1 MAFFKTIIQKMKKN
15 KTQIN
20 DCGTNI
26 KYAQAG
32 NDEHN
37 STLVQ
42 NECVETLGQ
51 NLVVA
56 SHNSSFSESAIEYS
70 LDMAKRMDYRL
81 IALNAIQLKNPVID
95 SLSSSTEQICRDFE
109 SEALKNV
116 EIFRTMAVEK
126 GLEFT
131 HVVNFKGIDQAIR
144 ELSKEYGEIEFVVSE
159 NQEEDRVYNRAE
171 NENRVAQR
179 LCVYS
184 MT

>member
-1 MAFFKTIIQKMKKN
+1 MAFFKKIIQKMKKN
-15 KTQIN
+15 QNQIS
-20 DCGTNI
+20 DCESSP

-37 STLVQ
+37 TTLVQ

-56 SHNSSFSESAIEYS
+56 SHDSGFSESAMEYA

-81 IALNAIQLKNPVID
+81 IALNAIQLKNPLID
-95 SLSSSTEQICRDFE
+95 SLSSSKEQICRDFE
-109 SEALKNV
+109 AEALKNV
-116 EIFRTMAVEK
+116 EMFRAMAVEK
-126 GLEFT
+126 GLNFN
-131 HVVNFKGIDQAIR
+131 HVVNFNGIDQAIR

-171 NENRVAQR
+171 NENRVTQR